1 MENIYEKLFE
11 NTTSFSLNVGDLLK
25 VPLILLLLG
34 NIFYSVML
42 VLKIKIMID
51 TIESESNSKIKALVY
66 INLLIS
72 VVVGIFATL
81 IILLG

>member
-1 MENIYEKLFE
+1 MDNIYEKLFE
-11 NTTSFSLNVGDLLK
+11 NTSSFSLNIGDLLK
-25 VPLILLLLG
+25 VPLIMLLLG

-72 VVVGIFATL
+72 VIIGIFATL